1 MVRGNIMA
9 EEFSAAT
16 VLMRKQGAGGGE
28 KERQTD
34 RGIDGGERDRELQ
47 RERGREIT
55 EKEGRKERESR
66 IGRRQRER

>member
-1 MVRGNIMA
+1 MVRGNIMV

-47 RERGREIT
+47 REREA
-55 EKEGRKERESR
+55 ER
-66 IGRRQRER
+66 